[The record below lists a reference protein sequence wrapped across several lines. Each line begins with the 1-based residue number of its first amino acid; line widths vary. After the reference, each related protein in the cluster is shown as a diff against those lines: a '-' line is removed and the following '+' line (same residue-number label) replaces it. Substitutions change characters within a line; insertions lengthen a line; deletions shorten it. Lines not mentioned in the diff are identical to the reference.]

1 MSPIPRN
8 QPSQTSQNGTASQP
22 LNTAFEPKMVHVPAG
37 PFWMGSSEDHVIM
50 LVQNEDWAHEWY
62 EDGLFRVEQ
71 PCTQVV
77 GKEFEIGINPVTN
90 LEYFSFVWKTGY
102 RVPKGWLGFKY
113 AEGMEF
119 LPVVNVNKKDAEA
132 YCTWLT
138 EMTGK
143 KYRLPTEGEWERAAS
158 GTDGRIYPWGDT
170 FDPWRCNTQ
179 DSGKGSPTPVG
190 SYSPAG
196 DSPVGAVDMAGNVY
210 EWTSDL
216 LLPYPYGEIPPTPP
230 KEIKY
235 VVRGGAWYYSH
246 RLARCQS
253 REGQM
258 ADHISF
264 AVGFRVASSS
274 EQT

>member
-1 MSPIPRN
+1 MSPIPRIN
-8 QPSQTSQNGTASQP
+8 PSQTGKPGESNHAKNQ
-22 LNTAFEPKMVHVPAG
+22 AFEPKMVHVPAG
-37 PFWMGSSEDHVIM
+37 PFWMGSSDDHVM
-50 LVQNEDWAHEWY
+50 LLVQNEDWAHEWY

-71 PCTQVV
+71 PCTQVMS
-77 GKEFEIGINPVTN
+77 KEFEIGVNPVTN
-90 LEYFSFVWKTGY
+90 FEYFSFVWKTGY
-102 RVPKGWLGFKY
+102 KVPKGWLGFKY
-113 AEGMEF
+113 PEGAEF
-119 LPVVNVNKKDAEA
+119 LPVVNVSKKDAEA
-132 YCTWLT
+132 YCAWLS

-158 GTDGRIYPWGDT
+158 GTDGRIYPWGDE

-179 DSGKGSPTPVG
+179 DSGKGGPTPVG

-210 EWTSDL
+210 EWTSDI
-216 LLPYPYGEIPPTPP
+216 LLPYPYGEMPPTPP
-230 KEIKY
+230 KETKY

-253 REGQM
+253 REGQQ

-264 AVGFRVASSS
+264 AVGFRIARSLA
-274 EQT
+274 